1 MSYSEILYEVKG
13 AVARV
18 TLNRPEKRNP
28 LGPTTIGELL
38 HALERAQTDEAV
50 RVIVLTGAGKAFSA
64 GGDLSSMGSGG
75 TPLQATGGTA
85 TKPGTFVDL
94 NLALTRVGKPTIAMV
109 NGHALAGG
117 LGLVVACDVAIAA
130 DDAQLGTPEINVGL
144 WPMMIMANIFRNV
157 PRKRG
162 LELIMTGDKIS
173 AAQAAE
179 MGLITRAVPRERL
192 EEEVEALAQKLASK
206 SPVVM
211 RLGLEAF
218 YRVQDMEL
226 APALQYL
233 QGQLVAV
240 LGTEDAREGLMAF
253 MEKRAPQWKGK

>member
-1 MSYSEILYEVKG
+1 
-13 AVARV
+13 
-18 TLNRPEKRNP
+18 
-28 LGPTTIGELL
+28 
-38 HALERAQTDEAV
+38 
-50 RVIVLTGAGKAFSA
+50 
-64 GGDLSSMGSGG
+64 
-75 TPLQATGGTA
+75 
-85 TKPGTFVDL
+85 
-94 NLALTRVGKPTIAMV
+94 AMV

-130 DDAQLGTPEINVGL
+130 EDAQLGTPEINVGL
-144 WPMMIMANIFRNV
+144 WPMMIMATIFRSV

-179 MGLITRAVPRERL
+179 MGLITRAVPPDAL
-192 EEEVEALAQKLASK
+192 EAEVAARAQKLAGK

-226 APALQYL
+226 EPALQHL
-233 QGQLVAV
+233 QSQLMAV
-240 LGTEDAREGLMAF
+240 LATEDAREGLAAF
-253 MEKRAPQWKGK
+253 LEKRAPQWKGK

>member
-1 MSYSEILYEVKG
+1 MSYSEILYEVNG
-13 AVARV
+13 AVARI

-38 HALERAQTDEAV
+38 HALDRAKGDDAV
-50 RVIVLTGAGKAFSA
+50 RVIVLTGAGKVFSA
-64 GGDLSSMGSGG
+64 GGDLSSMGGGG
-75 TPLQATGGTA
+75 TPLQSGGSES

-144 WPMMIMANIFRNV
+144 WPMMIMATIFRNV

-179 MGLITRAVPRERL
+179 MGLITRAVPKDRL
-192 EEEVEALAQKLASK
+192 QAEVDALCAKLASK

-218 YRVQDMEL
+218 YRVQDLEL
-226 APALQYL
+226 EPALQHL

-240 LGTEDAREGLMAF
+240 LGTDDAREGLMAF
-253 MEKRAPQWKGK
+253 LEKRAPQWKGR

>member
-1 MSYSEILYEVKG
+1 MSYSEIVYEVRG
-13 AVARV
+13 PVARI

-38 HALERAQTDEAV
+38 HALDRAHQDGEV
-50 RVIVLTGAGKAFSA
+50 RVIVLTGAGKVFSA

-75 TPLQATGGTA
+75 TPLQASGSA
-85 TKPGTFVDL
+85 STKPGTFVDL

-130 DDAQLGTPEINVGL
+130 DDANLGTPEINVGL
-144 WPMMIMANIFRNV
+144 WPMMIMATIFRNV

-179 MGLITRAVPRERL
+179 MGLITRAVPRDRL
-192 EEEVEALAQKLASK
+192 EAEVDALAAKLASK
-206 SPVVM
+206 SPAVM

-226 APALQYL
+226 EPALQHL
-233 QGQLVAV
+233 QAQLMAV

-253 MEKRAPQWKGK
+253 MEKRAPQWKGR